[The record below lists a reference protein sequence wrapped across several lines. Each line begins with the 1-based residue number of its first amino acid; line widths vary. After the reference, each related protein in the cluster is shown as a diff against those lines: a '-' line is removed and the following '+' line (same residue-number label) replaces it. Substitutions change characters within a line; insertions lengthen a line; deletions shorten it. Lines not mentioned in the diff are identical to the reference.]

1 MNAQG
6 ENLLTVSGLDIGV
19 AGKAIVHGASFT
31 VARGE
36 VVAIVGESGA
46 GKSMTAMAIPDL
58 LPPGTTRGGSIRFEG
73 KELLDASEAEMQ
85 RYRGAEIACVYQEPM
100 TALNPLHTVGDFL
113 AEAIGAHENATTG
126 RRREPQELLE
136 LVGLGGYDDLL
147 RRYPHQLSGGQRQRI
162 MAAGAV
168 AWEPKLLI
176 ADEPTTALDVT
187 TQKNLLAMFR
197 EVVRREG
204 MAMIFVTH
212 DMGVVADIA
221 DSVVV
226 MRDGLV
232 VETGDVYSIFASPQH
247 DYTRSLLGAARALH
261 GAQTDIAAPA
271 HEQTVAHDADAAG
284 AARSESVPESVP
296 ESESAAQTPTSDAAP
311 AVALE
316 VRDLVVEYRRSGL
329 RRPRTEEN
337 RRAAVQDGKLTV
349 ARGETLGI
357 VGESGSGKST
367 IARAILGLAP
377 VTGGSVSLA
386 GVELVGLRGRRRR
399 RALSRLGVVFQDPT
413 SSLDPSLPL
422 WRVVTEPLWRSG
434 TVRDTRELRRRA
446 RELLVDVDLDPTWID
461 RRRHELSGG
470 QRQRVAIARAV
481 SHRPDVLIADEPT
494 SALDVTVQVTVLE
507 LLARL
512 QREHDFACI
521 FISHDLYVVSTIS
534 DRVLVMKDGRI
545 VESGATAD
553 VIHDPENEYTRT
565 LLGAIPVPDPVAQRA
580 RRDAEESVSSPGGD
594 L

>member
-1 MNAQG
+1 MNARD
-6 ENLLTVSGLDIGV
+6 EVLLTVSDLQIEV
-19 AGKAIVHGASFT
+19 SGKPIVHGSSFT
-31 VARGE
+31 VSPGE
-36 VVAIVGESGA
+36 VVALVGESGA
-46 GKSMTAMAIPDL
+46 GKSMTAMAVPNL
-58 LPPGTTRGGSIRFEG
+58 LPAGVTRRGSIRFKG
-73 KELLDASEAEMQ
+73 AELIDASESEMQ

-113 AEAIGAHENATTG
+113 AEAIGAHEDGAT
-126 RRREPQELLE
+126 RRRRQPQELLE

-147 RRYPHQLSGGQRQRI
+147 QRYPHQLSGGQRQRI
-162 MAAGAV
+162 MAAGAI
-168 AWEPKLLI
+168 AWEPALLI

-187 TQKNLLAMFR
+187 TQRNLLAMFR
-197 EVVRREG
+197 ELVQRERMG
-204 MAMIFVTH
+204 MIFVTH

-226 MRDGLV
+226 MRDGRV
-232 VETGDVYSIFASPQH
+232 VESGDVYSIFENPSH
-247 DYTRSLLGAARALH
+247 EYTRSLLGAARALH
-261 GAQTDIAAPA
+261 GGEEAAPGGQQVS
-271 HEQTVAHDADAAG
+271 H
-284 AARSESVPESVP
+284 
-296 ESESAAQTPTSDAAP
+296 AAP
-311 AVALE
+311 ERAPVDVAGPAAESGSDVALE
-316 VRDLVVEYRRSGL
+316 VRDLVVEYRRPGL
-329 RRPRTEEN
+329 RRRAKEQ
-337 RRAAVQDGKLTV
+337 RRAAVRGAHLRV

-377 VTGGSVSLA
+377 VTEGSVTLA
-386 GVELVGLRGRRRR
+386 GVEMVGLRGQRRR

-434 TVRDTRELRRRA
+434 AVRDPRELRRRA
-446 RELLVDVDLDPTWID
+446 RDLLEDVDLDPAWIE

-512 QREHDFACI
+512 QREHQFACI

-534 DRVLVMKDGRI
+534 DRVLVMKDGQV
-545 VESGATAD
+545 VESGPTDA

-565 LLGAIPVPDPVAQRA
+565 LLGAIPVPDPVVQRA
-580 RRDAEESVSSPGGD
+580 RHEAVPAR
-594 L
+594 

>member
-73 KELLDASEAEMQ
+73 NELLDASESEMQ

-113 AEAIGAHENATTG
+113 AEAIDAHDNAATG

-221 DSVVV
+221 DSLVV

-232 VETGDVYSIFASPQH
+232 VETGDVHSIFASPQH
-247 DYTRSLLGAARALH
+247 EYTRSLLGAARALH
-261 GAQTDIAAPA
+261 GSQSDLAAPA
-271 HEQTVAHDADAAG
+271 AAASPDAVAADGTAA
-284 AARSESVPESVP
+284 PEP
-296 ESESAAQTPTSDAAP
+296 ERKIPVP

-399 RALSRLGVVFQDPT
+399 QALSRLGVVFQDPT

-434 TVRDTRELRRRA
+434 AVRDTRELRRRA
-446 RELLVDVDLDPTWID
+446 RELLADVDLDPTWID

-521 FISHDLYVVSTIS
+521 FISHDLYVVSSIS
-534 DRVLVMKDGRI
+534 DRVLVMKDGQI
-545 VESGATAD
+545 VESGPTAD
-553 VIHDPENEYTRT
+553 VIHDPENDYTRT

-580 RRDAEESVSSPGGD
+580 RRDREESVSSAGED

>member
-1 MNAQG
+1 MNARD
-6 ENLLTVSGLDIGV
+6 EVLLTVDDLSIAVND
-19 AGKAIVHGASFT
+19 KAIVHGASFT
-31 VARGE
+31 VSRGE

-46 GKSMTAMAIPDL
+46 GKSMTAMAIPAL
-58 LPPGTTRGGSIRFEG
+58 LPPGATREGSILFEET
-73 KELLDASEAEMQ
+73 ELIGASEAEMR

-113 AEAIGAHENATTG
+113 EEAIASHESKTSA

-136 LVGLGGYDDLL
+136 LVGLGGFDDLL

-187 TQKNLLAMFR
+187 TQRNLLAMFR
-197 EVVRREG
+197 DLVRRERMG
-204 MAMIFVTH
+204 MIFVTH

-226 MRDGLV
+226 MRHGKV
-232 VETGDVYSIFASPQH
+232 VEAGDVYSTFENPQH
-247 DYTRSLLGAARALH
+247 EYTRSLLAAARALH
-261 GAQTDIAAPA
+261 GAETAVLEGGGADAGATSAVHRAEPATEAAPR
-271 HEQTVAHDADAAG
+271 ED
-284 AARSESVPESVP
+284 
-296 ESESAAQTPTSDAAP
+296 
-311 AVALE
+311 VALQ
-316 VRDLVVEYRRSGL
+316 VRDLVVEYKRSGL
-329 RRPRTEEN
+329 RKPRTEEN
-337 RRAAVQDGKLTV
+337 RRAAVQSANLTV

-377 VTGGSVSLA
+377 VTGGSVELA
-386 GVELVGLRGRRRR
+386 GVELVGLKGRHRR
-399 RALSRLGVVFQDPT
+399 RALSRLGIVFQDPT

-434 TVRDTRELRRRA
+434 TVRDARELRRRA
-446 RELLVDVDLDPTWID
+446 RELLADVDLDPTWIE

-470 QRQRVAIARAV
+470 QRQRVAIARAI

-507 LLARL
+507 LLGRL

-534 DRVLVMKDGRI
+534 DRVLVMKDGQV
-545 VESGATAD
+545 VENGLTD
-553 VIHDPENEYTRT
+553 QVIHDPENEYTRT
-565 LLGAIPVPDPVAQRA
+565 LLGAIPVPDPVLQRS
-580 RRDAEESVSSPGGD
+580 RREAASAMSPAPAIEEIAS
-594 L
+594 

>member
-1 MNAQG
+1 MNAQDDI
-6 ENLLTVSGLDIGV
+6 LLEVTDLEIAVDGTP
-19 AGKAIVHGASFT
+19 IVHGVSFT
-31 VARGE
+31 VARGQ
-36 VVAIVGESGA
+36 VVALVGESGA
-46 GKSMTAMAIPDL
+46 GKSMTAMAVPAL
-58 LPPGTTRGGSIRFEG
+58 LPPGISRAGSILFDG
-73 KELLDASEAEMQ
+73 VELIGATEAEM
-85 RYRGAEIACVYQEPM
+85 RRRRGAEIACVYQEPM

-113 AEAIGAHENATTG
+113 SEAIGAHEGHGRG
-126 RRREPQELLE
+126 RRREPQELLD
-136 LVGLGGYDDLL
+136 LVGLGGHDDLL

-187 TQKNLLAMFR
+187 TQRNLLSMFR
-197 EVVRREG
+197 ELVQRERMG
-204 MAMIFVTH
+204 MVFVTH

-221 DSVVV
+221 DAVVV
-226 MRDGLV
+226 MRHGRV
-232 VETGDVYSIFASPQH
+232 VEAGDVFSIFENPQH
-247 DYTRSLLGAARALH
+247 EYTRSLLAAARVLH
-261 GAQTDIAAPA
+261 GA
-271 HEQTVAHDADAAG
+271 
-284 AARSESVPESVP
+284 ESAEATPPEG
-296 ESESAAQTPTSDAAP
+296 ESEDP
-311 AVALE
+311 ADRGPAIE
-316 VRDLVVEYRRSGL
+316 VRDLVVEYRRRGL
-329 RRPRTEEN
+329 RAPHAGGGRG
-337 RRAAVQDGKLTV
+337 AAVQSARLTV

-377 VTGGSVSLA
+377 VTGGSVTLA
-386 GVELVGLRGRRRR
+386 GTELVGLRGRRRR
-399 RALSRLGVVFQDPT
+399 KALSRLGVVFQDPT

-434 TVRDTRELRRRA
+434 AERDARELRRRA
-446 RELLVDVDLDPTWID
+446 RDLLADVDLDPDWID

-534 DRVLVMKDGRI
+534 DRVLVMKDGRV
-545 VESGATAD
+545 VEDGPTAD

-565 LLGAIPVPDPVAQRA
+565 LLGAIPVPDPAVQRA
-580 RRDAEESVSSPGGD
+580 RREAGD
-594 L
+594 PR

>member
-1 MNAQG
+1 MNAR
-6 ENLLTVSGLDIGV
+6 EEVLLTVSDLDIIIGD
-19 AGKAIVHGASFT
+19 KAIVHGASFT
-31 VARGE
+31 VAKGE

-46 GKSMTAMAIPDL
+46 GKSMTAMAIPHL
-58 LPPGTTRGGSIRFEG
+58 LPPGAEQRGSIRFDG
-73 KELLDASEAEMQ
+73 TELIDVSEAGMQ

-100 TALNPLHTVGDFL
+100 TALNPLHTVGNFL
-113 AEAIGAHENATTG
+113 EEAIWSHERGARG
-126 RRREPQELLE
+126 RKRSPQELLE
-136 LVGLGGYDDLL
+136 LVGLGGNDDLL

-187 TQKNLLAMFR
+187 TQRNLLGMFR
-197 EVVRREG
+197 EIVEREN
-204 MAMIFVTH
+204 MSMIFVTH

-226 MRDGLV
+226 MRDGNV
-232 VETGDVYSIFASPQH
+232 VETGDVYSIFANPAH
-247 DYTRSLLGAARALH
+247 EYTRSLLGAARALH
-261 GAQTDIAAPA
+261 GAGTDAVKAEERSAATAEGAAPVEA
-271 HEQTVAHDADAAG
+271 IDSPSDPAAIE
-284 AARSESVPESVP
+284 ARRGRSDSVP
-296 ESESAAQTPTSDAAP
+296 
-311 AVALE
+311 ALD
-316 VRDLVVEYRRSGL
+316 VRGLVVEYRRSGL
-329 RRPRTEEN
+329 RRQRTEEN
-337 RRAAVQDGKLTV
+337 RKAAVRDGNLTV

-377 VTGGSVSLA
+377 ITGGSVSIS
-386 GVELVGLRGRRRR
+386 GVDMVGLRRRERR
-399 RALSRLGVVFQDPT
+399 KALSRLGVVFQDPT

-434 TVRDTRELRRRA
+434 KIRDSRQLRRKA
-446 RELLVDVDLDPTWID
+446 ADLLADVDLDPTWIN

-470 QRQRVAIARAV
+470 QRQRVAIARAI
-481 SHRPDVLIADEPT
+481 SHDPDVLIADEPT

-512 QREHDFACI
+512 QRQHDFACI
-521 FISHDLYVVSTIS
+521 FISHDLYVVSTIA
-534 DRVLVMKDGRI
+534 DRVMVMKDGQV
-545 VESGATAD
+545 VETGPTDD

-580 RRDAEESVSSPGGD
+580 RRDLTGAQ
-594 L
+594 

>member
-1 MNAQG
+1 MNAHR
-6 ENLLTVSGLDIGV
+6 ENLLTVTGLEIEV
-19 AGKAIVHGASFT
+19 AGKEIVHGATFA

-58 LPPGTTRGGSIRFEG
+58 LPPGTTRSGSIRFEG
-73 KELLDASEAEMQ
+73 KELLDASESQMQ

-113 AEAIGAHENATTG
+113 AEAIGAHEDAATG

-197 EVVRREG
+197 DLVRREN

-232 VETGDVYSIFASPQH
+232 VETGDVYSIFASPTH
-247 DYTRSLLGAARALH
+247 EYTRSLLGAARALH
-261 GAQTDIAAPA
+261 GAQTDSSTPAETLASEEDVPVTATAEPERNPQEQAAASP
-271 HEQTVAHDADAAG
+271 
-284 AARSESVPESVP
+284 
-296 ESESAAQTPTSDAAP
+296 
-311 AVALE
+311 VALE
-316 VRDLVVEYRRSGL
+316 VRELVVEYRRSGL

-337 RRAAVQDGKLTV
+337 RRAAVRDGSLTV

-377 VTGGSVSLA
+377 VTAGSVSLA

-434 TVRDTRELRRRA
+434 AVRGTTELRRRA
-446 RELLVDVDLDPTWID
+446 RELLIDVDLDPAWID

-534 DRVLVMKDGRI
+534 DRVLVMKDGQI
-545 VESGATAD
+545 VESGPTAD
-553 VIHDPENEYTRT
+553 VIHDPHNDYTRT
-565 LLGAIPVPDPVAQRA
+565 LLGAIPVPDPVVQRA
-580 RRDAEESVSSPGGD
+580 GRDTEEPVHAAGAG

>member
-1 MNAQG
+1 MNARD
-6 ENLLTVSGLDIGV
+6 EVLLTVSDLEIAVDD
-19 AGKAIVHGASFT
+19 KPIVHGASFT
-31 VARGE
+31 VSRGE

-46 GKSMTAMAIPDL
+46 GKSMTAMAVPAL
-58 LPPGTTRGGSIRFEG
+58 LPAGATRRGSILFDG
-73 KELLDASEAEMQ
+73 TELITASEGDM
-85 RYRGAEIACVYQEPM
+85 RRFRGAEIACVYQEPM

-113 AEAIGAHENATTG
+113 EEAIGAHESKG
-126 RRREPQELLE
+126 SPRRREPQELLE
-136 LVGLGGYDDLL
+136 LVGLGGFDDLL
-147 RRYPHQLSGGQRQRI
+147 KRYPHQLSGGQRQRI

-187 TQKNLLAMFR
+187 TQRNLLAMFR
-197 EVVRREG
+197 DLVRRERMG
-204 MAMIFVTH
+204 MIFVTH

-226 MRDGLV
+226 MRNGLV
-232 VETGDVYSIFASPQH
+232 VETGDVYSIFDNPQH
-247 DYTRSLLGAARALH
+247 EYTRSLLAAARALH
-261 GAQTDIAAPA
+261 GAETALL
-271 HEQTVAHDADAAG
+271 EGGGADAG
-284 AARSESVPESVP
+284 TAA
-296 ESESAAQTPTSDAAP
+296 AASREAAEDD
-311 AVALE
+311 VALR
-316 VRDLVVEYRRSGL
+316 VRDLVVEYKRSGL
-329 RRPRTEEN
+329 RKPRTEEN
-337 RRAAVQDGKLTV
+337 RRAAVQSANLTV

-377 VTGGSVSLA
+377 VTGGSVELV
-386 GVELVGLRGRRRR
+386 GVELVGLKGRRRR

-434 TVRDTRELRRRA
+434 AVRDTRELRRRA
-446 RELLVDVDLDPTWID
+446 RELLTDVDLDPAWIE

-470 QRQRVAIARAV
+470 QRQRVAIARAI

-534 DRVLVMKDGRI
+534 DRVLVMKDGQV
-545 VESGATAD
+545 VENGPTD
-553 VIHDPENEYTRT
+553 QVIHDPENEYTRT
-565 LLGAIPVPDPVAQRA
+565 LLGAIPVPDPVLQRS
-580 RRDAEESVSSPGGD
+580 RREAESIR
-594 L
+594 

>member
-1 MNAQG
+1 MNARD
-6 ENLLTVSGLDIGV
+6 EVLLTVSDLEIAVDD
-19 AGKAIVHGASFT
+19 KPIVNGASFT
-31 VARGE
+31 VSRGE

-46 GKSMTAMAIPDL
+46 GKSMTAMAVPSL
-58 LPPGTTRGGSIRFEG
+58 LPPGASRRGSILFEG
-73 KELLDASEAEMQ
+73 TELVTASEADM
-85 RYRGAEIACVYQEPM
+85 RRFRGAEIACVYQEPM

-113 AEAIGAHENATTG
+113 EEAIGAHESKAST

-136 LVGLGGYDDLL
+136 LVGLGGFDDLL
-147 RRYPHQLSGGQRQRI
+147 KRYPHQLSGGQRQRI

-168 AWEPKLLI
+168 AWKPKLLI

-187 TQKNLLAMFR
+187 TQRNLLRMFR
-197 EVVRREG
+197 DLVRRERMG
-204 MAMIFVTH
+204 MIFVTH

-226 MRDGLV
+226 MRNGLV
-232 VETGDVYSIFASPQH
+232 VETGDVYSIFDNPQH
-247 DYTRSLLGAARALH
+247 EYTRSLLAAARALH
-261 GAQTDIAAPA
+261 GAETALLQGGG
-271 HEQTVAHDADAAG
+271 ADAGTEG
-284 AARSESVPESVP
+284 AA
-296 ESESAAQTPTSDAAP
+296 AASREATEDE
-311 AVALE
+311 VALR
-316 VRDLVVEYRRSGL
+316 VRDLVVEYKRSGL
-329 RRPRTEEN
+329 RKPRTEEN
-337 RRAAVQDGKLTV
+337 RRAAVQSANLTV

-377 VTGGSVSLA
+377 VTGGSVELA
-386 GVELVGLRGRRRR
+386 GVELVGLKGRRRR

-434 TVRDTRELRRRA
+434 AVRDTRELRRRA
-446 RELLVDVDLDPTWID
+446 RELLTDVDLDPAWIE

-470 QRQRVAIARAV
+470 QRQRVAIARAI

-534 DRVLVMKDGRI
+534 DRVLVMKDGQV
-545 VESGATAD
+545 VENGPTD
-553 VIHDPENEYTRT
+553 QVIHDPENEYTRT
-565 LLGAIPVPDPVAQRA
+565 LLGAIPVPDPVLQRS
-580 RRDAEESVSSPGGD
+580 RREAES
-594 L
+594 LR

>member
-1 MNAQG
+1 MNAHG
-6 ENLLTVSGLDIGV
+6 ENLLAVTGLEIEV
-19 AGKAIVHGASFT
+19 AGKAIVHGASFA

-58 LPPGTTRGGSIRFEG
+58 LPPGATRSGSIRFEG
-73 KELLDASEAEMQ
+73 KELLDASESQMQ

-113 AEAIGAHENATTG
+113 AEAIGAHENASTG

-197 EVVRREG
+197 ELVRREN

-232 VETGDVYSIFASPQH
+232 VETGDVYSIFASPAH
-247 DYTRSLLGAARALH
+247 EYTRSLLGAARALH
-261 GAQTDIAAPA
+261 GAQTGTSTPTESRAPEQDVSVTVVAEPERHFEEPAAAP
-271 HEQTVAHDADAAG
+271 
-284 AARSESVPESVP
+284 S
-296 ESESAAQTPTSDAAP
+296 
-311 AVALE
+311 VALE

-337 RRAAVQDGKLTV
+337 RRAAVRDGALTV

-377 VTGGSVSLA
+377 VTAGSVSLA

-434 TVRDTRELRRRA
+434 AVRGTAELRRRA
-446 RELLVDVDLDPTWID
+446 RELLIDVDLDPTWLD

-534 DRVLVMKDGRI
+534 DRVLVMKDGQI
-545 VESGATAD
+545 VESGPTAD
-553 VIHDPENEYTRT
+553 VIHDPHNEYTRT
-565 LLGAIPVPDPVAQRA
+565 LLGAIPVPDPVVQRA
-580 RRDAEESVSSPGGD
+580 GRDAEDSVHAAGAG

>member
-1 MNAQG
+1 MNARDDI
-6 ENLLTVSGLDIGV
+6 LLTVEDLDIEV
-19 AGKAIVHGASFT
+19 SGKSIVEGASFS
-31 VARGE
+31 VAKGE

-46 GKSMTAMAIPDL
+46 GKSMTAMAIPHL
-58 LPPGTTRGGSIRFEG
+58 LPPGATRRGSIRFDG
-73 KELLDASEAEMQ
+73 DELLEVSDAGMR

-113 AEAIGAHENATTG
+113 TEAIRSHATGARG
-126 RRREPQELLE
+126 GQRRPQELLD

-187 TQKNLLAMFR
+187 TQRNLLAMFR
-197 EVVRREG
+197 ELVEREK
-204 MAMIFVTH
+204 MSMIFVTH

-226 MRDGLV
+226 MRNGKV
-232 VETGDVYSIFASPQH
+232 VETGDVYSIFARPAH
-247 DYTRSLLGAARALH
+247 EYTRSLLSAARALH
-261 GAQTDIAAPA
+261 TS
-271 HEQTVAHDADAAG
+271 EADAASPAAAG
-284 AARSESVPESVP
+284 APEKP
-296 ESESAAQTPTSDAAP
+296 ATPAGTG
-311 AVALE
+311 AVDPPVLE
-316 VRDLVVEYRRSGL
+316 VRDLVVEYRRTGL
-329 RRPRTEEN
+329 RRRRTEES
-337 RRAAVQDGKLTV
+337 RRAAVRDANLTV

-367 IARAILGLAP
+367 IARSILGLTPA
-377 VTGGSVSLA
+377 TSGSVSIA
-386 GVELVGLRGRRRR
+386 GVDMVGLRGRDRR

-434 TVRDTRELRRRA
+434 KVRDARELRRRA
-446 RELLVDVDLDPTWID
+446 EELLVDVDLDPAWIV

-470 QRQRVAIARAV
+470 QRQRVAIARAI

-494 SALDVTVQVTVLE
+494 SALDVTVQVKVLD

-512 QREHDFACI
+512 QREHGFACI

-534 DRVLVMKDGRI
+534 DRVLVMKDGQV
-545 VESGATAD
+545 VETGPTD
-553 VIHDPENEYTRT
+553 EVIHNPENEYTRT
-565 LLGAIPVPDPVAQRA
+565 LLGAIPVPDPVVQRGRRELAGAQ
-580 RRDAEESVSSPGGD
+580 
-594 L
+594 

>member
-6 ENLLTVSGLDIGV
+6 TNLLTVTALDIGV
-19 AGKAIVHGASFT
+19 SGTAIVHGASFT
-31 VARGE
+31 VARGA

-58 LPPGTTRGGSIRFEG
+58 LPPGATRGGSILFEG
-73 KELLDASEAEMQ
+73 KELLGASEAQMQ

-113 AEAIGAHENATTG
+113 AEAIGAHEDAETG

-147 RRYPHQLSGGQRQRI
+147 GRYPHQLSGGQRQRI

-197 EVVRREG
+197 EVVQREG

-247 DYTRSLLGAARALH
+247 DYTRSLLAAARALH
-261 GAQTDIAAPA
+261 GAQV
-271 HEQTVAHDADAAG
+271 ESG
-284 AARSESVPESVP
+284 AAREIEREKDAGIAAAAAAGEPQSEPESVNALP
-296 ESESAAQTPTSDAAP
+296 AAEAP
-311 AVALE
+311 AVALD
-316 VRDLVVEYRRSGL
+316 VSDLVVEYRRSGL

-337 RRAAVQDGKLTV
+337 RRAAVRDAEFTV

-377 VTGGSVSLA
+377 VTGGSVKLA
-386 GVELVGLRGRRRR
+386 GVELVGLRGRHRR

-434 TVRDTRELRRRA
+434 TVRDTKELRRRA
-446 RELLVDVDLDPTWID
+446 RELLADVDLDPSWID

-512 QREHDFACI
+512 QREHHFACI

-534 DRVLVMKDGRI
+534 DRVLVMKDGQI
-545 VESGATAD
+545 VESGQTDD
-553 VIHDPENEYTRT
+553 VIHDPANEYTRT
-565 LLGAIPVPDPVAQRA
+565 LLSAIPVPDPVRQKA
-580 RRDAEESVSSPGGD
+580 RHTDEALSPAGGSRP
-594 L
+594 

>member
-1 MNAQG
+1 MSARD
-6 ENLLTVSGLDIGV
+6 EVLLTVSDLRIEVGDKPL
-19 AGKAIVHGASFT
+19 VHGTSFT
-31 VARGE
+31 VSPGE
-36 VVAIVGESGA
+36 VVALVGESGA
-46 GKSMTAMAIPDL
+46 GKSMTAMAVPNL
-58 LPPGTTRGGSIRFEG
+58 LPSGVTRRGSIRFKG
-73 KELLDASEAEMQ
+73 AELIGASESEMR

-113 AEAIGAHENATTG
+113 AEAIGAHEDATTR

-147 RRYPHQLSGGQRQRI
+147 QRYPHQLSGGQRQRI

-168 AWEPKLLI
+168 AWEPALLI

-187 TQKNLLAMFR
+187 TQRNLLAMFR
-197 EVVRREG
+197 ELVQRERMG
-204 MAMIFVTH
+204 MIFVTH

-226 MRDGLV
+226 MRDGRV
-232 VETGDVYSIFASPQH
+232 VESGDVYSIFENPTH
-247 DYTRSLLGAARALH
+247 EYTRSLLAAARALH
-261 GAQTDIAAPA
+261 GDETPHPSVEVVPDDDIPSAVPA
-271 HEQTVAHDADAAG
+271 EPEPVAV
-284 AARSESVPESVP
+284 SE
-296 ESESAAQTPTSDAAP
+296 T
-311 AVALE
+311 ALQ
-316 VRDLVVEYRRSGL
+316 VRDLVVEYRRPGL
-329 RRPRTEEN
+329 RRRPAEGS
-337 RRAAVQDGKLTV
+337 RRAAVGGAELSV

-386 GVELVGLRGRRRR
+386 GVELVGLRGRNRR

-413 SSLDPSLPL
+413 SSLDPSMPL
-422 WRVVTEPLWRSG
+422 WRIVTEPLWRSG
-434 TVRDTRELRRRA
+434 TVRDVRELRRRA
-446 RELLVDVDLDPTWID
+446 RDLLEDVDLDPDWIE

-470 QRQRVAIARAV
+470 QRQRIAIARAV

-512 QREHDFACI
+512 QREHQFACI

-534 DRVLVMKDGRI
+534 DRVLVMKDGQV
-545 VESGATAD
+545 VENGPTDAI
-553 VIHDPENEYTRT
+553 IHDPKNEYTRT
-565 LLGAIPVPDPVAQRA
+565 LLGAIPVPDPVVQRA
-580 RRDAEESVSSPGGD
+580 RQTAAVAG
-594 L
+594 

>member
-1 MNAQG
+1 MNARD
-6 ENLLTVSGLDIGV
+6 EVLLTVSDLEIAVDD
-19 AGKAIVHGASFT
+19 KPIVHGASFT
-31 VARGE
+31 VSRGE

-46 GKSMTAMAIPDL
+46 GKSMTAMAVPSL
-58 LPPGTTRGGSIRFEG
+58 LPPGASRRGSILFEG
-73 KELLDASEAEMQ
+73 TELVTASEADM
-85 RYRGAEIACVYQEPM
+85 RRFRGAEIACVYQEPM

-113 AEAIGAHENATTG
+113 EEAIGAHESKGSA

-147 RRYPHQLSGGQRQRI
+147 KRYPHQLSGGQRQRI

-187 TQKNLLAMFR
+187 TQRNLLGMFR
-197 EVVRREG
+197 DLVRRERMG
-204 MAMIFVTH
+204 MIFVTH

-226 MRDGLV
+226 MRNGLV
-232 VETGDVYSIFASPQH
+232 VETGDVYSIFDNPQH
-247 DYTRSLLGAARALH
+247 EYTRSLLAAARALH
-261 GAQTDIAAPA
+261 GAETALL
-271 HEQTVAHDADAAG
+271 EGGGADAG
-284 AARSESVPESVP
+284 TE
-296 ESESAAQTPTSDAAP
+296 DAA
-311 AVALE
+311 AASREAAEDEVALR
-316 VRDLVVEYRRSGL
+316 VRDLVVEYKRSGL
-329 RRPRTEEN
+329 RKPRTEEN
-337 RRAAVQDGKLTV
+337 RRAAVQSANLTV

-377 VTGGSVSLA
+377 VTGGSVELA
-386 GVELVGLRGRRRR
+386 GVELVGLKGRRRR

-434 TVRDTRELRRRA
+434 AVRDTRELRRRA
-446 RELLVDVDLDPTWID
+446 RELLTDVDLDPAWIE

-470 QRQRVAIARAV
+470 QRQRVAIARAI

-534 DRVLVMKDGRI
+534 DRVLVMKDGQV
-545 VESGATAD
+545 VENGPTD
-553 VIHDPENEYTRT
+553 QVIHDPENEYTRT
-565 LLGAIPVPDPVAQRA
+565 LLGAIPVPDPVLQRS
-580 RRDAEESVSSPGGD
+580 RREAESIR
-594 L
+594 

>member
-1 MNAQG
+1 MNARD
-6 ENLLTVSGLDIGV
+6 EVLLSVSDLRIDVADKQLVRGV
-19 AGKAIVHGASFT
+19 SFT
-31 VARGE
+31 VSPGE
-36 VVAIVGESGA
+36 VVALVGESGA
-46 GKSMTAMAIPDL
+46 GKSMTAMAIPAL
-58 LPPGTTRGGSIRFEG
+58 LPQGVTRHGSIRFQG
-73 KELLDASEAEMQ
+73 TELVGASEGEMR

-100 TALNPLHTVGDFL
+100 TALNPLHTIGDFL
-113 AEAIGAHENATTG
+113 AEAIGAHQDHTG
-126 RRREPQELLE
+126 GPRREPQELLD

-147 RRYPHQLSGGQRQRI
+147 QRYPHQLSGGQRQRI

-168 AWEPKLLI
+168 AWKPALLI

-187 TQKNLLAMFR
+187 TQRNLLAMFR
-197 EVVRREG
+197 ELVQRERMG
-204 MAMIFVTH
+204 MVFVTH

-226 MRDGLV
+226 MRNGQV
-232 VETGDVYSIFASPQH
+232 VETGDVYSIFENPTH
-247 DYTRSLLGAARALH
+247 EYTRSLLSAARALH
-261 GAQTDIAAPA
+261 GEDERQPAVREPDVVQEAAV
-271 HEQTVAHDADAAG
+271 EVDAA
-284 AARSESVPESVP
+284 EP
-296 ESESAAQTPTSDAAP
+296 
-311 AVALE
+311 VALE
-316 VRDLVVEYRRSGL
+316 VSDLLVEYRRSGL

-337 RRAAVQDGKLTV
+337 RRAAVRGAHLSV

-377 VTGGSVSLA
+377 VTGGSVSLS

-399 RALSRLGVVFQDPT
+399 KALSRLGVVFQDPT

-434 TVRDTRELRRRA
+434 TVRDKGELRRRA
-446 RELLVDVDLDPTWID
+446 GELLADVDLDPAWID

-512 QREHDFACI
+512 QREHNFACI

-534 DRVLVMKDGRI
+534 DRVLVMKDGQV
-545 VESGATAD
+545 VESGATDA

-580 RRDAEESVSSPGGD
+580 RRGVGSV
-594 L
+594 

>member
-1 MNAQG
+1 MNTQQ
-6 ENLLTVSGLDIGV
+6 EHLLTVSGLDIEV
-19 AGKAIVHGASFT
+19 AGTAIVHGASFT
-31 VARGE
+31 VSRGE

-58 LPPGTTRGGSIRFEG
+58 LPQGTTRGGSIRFEG
-73 KELLDASEAEMQ
+73 KELLEASESEMQ

-113 AEAIGAHENATTG
+113 TEAIGAHARAASG

-147 RRYPHQLSGGQRQRI
+147 SRYPHQLSGGQRQRI
-162 MAAGAV
+162 MAAGSI

-226 MRDGLV
+226 MRHGRV
-232 VETGDVYSIFASPQH
+232 VETGDVYSIFASPRH
-247 DYTRSLLGAARALH
+247 EYTRSLLGAARALH
-261 GAQTDIAAPA
+261 GARTDVANPEQEHGAAGRVDA
-271 HEQTVAHDADAAG
+271 SGTTGAASALTVAPDTTSHPPAPLATPAA
-284 AARSESVPESVP
+284 
-296 ESESAAQTPTSDAAP
+296 
-311 AVALE
+311 ALE

-337 RRAAVQDGKLTV
+337 RRAAVQGATMSV

-377 VTGGSVSLA
+377 VTAGSVSLA

-399 RALSRLGVVFQDPT
+399 QALSRVGVVFQDPT
-413 SSLDPSLPL
+413 SSIDPGLPL

-434 TVRDTRELRRRA
+434 AVRDTGELRQRA
-446 RELLVDVDLDPTWID
+446 RELLVDVDLDPTWVD

-512 QREHDFACI
+512 QREHNFACI

-545 VESGATAD
+545 VESGPTAE

-565 LLGAIPVPDPVAQRA
+565 LLGAIPVPDPVAQRR
-580 RRDAEESVSSPGGD
+580 RRDVEKFVSSERGK

>member
-1 MNAQG
+1 MNARD
-6 ENLLTVSGLDIGV
+6 ENLLTVSGLDIRV
-19 AGKAIVHGASFT
+19 ADKAIVHGASFT
-31 VARGE
+31 VSRGE
-36 VVAIVGESGA
+36 VLAIVGESGA

-58 LPPGTTRGGSIRFEG
+58 LPAGTTRGGSIRFEG

-113 AEAIGAHENATTG
+113 AEAISAHQRARTG
-126 RRREPQELLE
+126 LRRDPQELLE

-147 RRYPHQLSGGQRQRI
+147 DRYPHQLSGGQRQRI

-197 EVVRREG
+197 EVVHREK

-226 MRDGLV
+226 MRDGMV

-247 DYTRSLLGAARALH
+247 EYTRSLLAAARSLH
-261 GAQTDIAAPA
+261 GAQTEGAAGGEA
-271 HEQTVAHDADAAG
+271 VNEADA
-284 AARSESVPESVP
+284 S
-296 ESESAAQTPTSDAAP
+296 SAASTASAEPPSEPEPVGAP

-337 RRAAVQDGKLTV
+337 RRAAVRDGKLTI

-434 TVRDTRELRRRA
+434 TVRGTRELRRRA
-446 RELLVDVDLDPTWID
+446 RDLLTDVDLDPAWID

-534 DRVLVMKDGRI
+534 DRVLVMKDGQI
-545 VESGATAD
+545 VESGATDD

-565 LLGAIPVPDPVAQRA
+565 LLGAIPVPDPVVQRK
-580 RRDAEESVSSPGGD
+580 RRDAGVPVSSAEEAGQ
-594 L
+594 

>member
-1 MNAQG
+1 MNARD
-6 ENLLTVSGLDIGV
+6 EVLLTVSELAIAVDDIP
-19 AGKAIVHGASFT
+19 IVDGASFT
-31 VARGE
+31 VSRGE

-46 GKSMTAMAIPDL
+46 GKSMTAMAIPAL
-58 LPPGTTRGGSIRFEG
+58 LPPGTSREGSILFETT
-73 KELLDASEAEMQ
+73 ELLSASEADMR

-113 AEAIGAHENATTG
+113 EEAIGSHESKTST

-136 LVGLGGYDDLL
+136 LVGLGGFDDLL

-187 TQKNLLAMFR
+187 TQRNLLAMFR
-197 EVVRREG
+197 DLVRRERMG
-204 MAMIFVTH
+204 MIFVTH

-226 MRDGLV
+226 MRHGKV
-232 VETGDVYSIFASPQH
+232 VEAGDVYSIFENPQH
-247 DYTRSLLGAARALH
+247 EYTRSLLSAARALH
-261 GAQTDIAAPA
+261 GADAAMREGGGAEARGQGSDMSSPAPARDAPRADIAL
-271 HEQTVAHDADAAG
+271 Q
-284 AARSESVPESVP
+284 
-296 ESESAAQTPTSDAAP
+296 
-311 AVALE
+311 
-316 VRDLVVEYRRSGL
+316 VRDLQVEYKRSGL
-329 RRPRTEEN
+329 RKARTEEN
-337 RRAAVQDGKLTV
+337 RRAAVQSANLTV

-377 VTGGSVSLA
+377 VTGGSVELA

-434 TVRDTRELRRRA
+434 AVRDTRELRRRA
-446 RELLVDVDLDPTWID
+446 RELLTDVDLDPSWID

-470 QRQRVAIARAV
+470 QRQRVAIARAI

-534 DRVLVMKDGRI
+534 DRVLVMKDGQV
-545 VESGATAD
+545 VENGPTD
-553 VIHDPENEYTRT
+553 QVVHNPENVYTRT
-565 LLGAIPVPDPVAQRA
+565 LLGAIPVPDPVLQRS
-580 RRDAEESVSSPGGD
+580 RRESERLS
-594 L
+594 

>member
-1 MNAQG
+1 MNDRD
-6 ENLLTVSGLDIGV
+6 EVLLTVSDLQIEVSGTS
-19 AGKAIVHGASFT
+19 IVHGSSFT
-31 VARGE
+31 VSPGE
-36 VVAIVGESGA
+36 VVALVGESGA
-46 GKSMTAMAIPDL
+46 GKSMTAMAVPNL
-58 LPPGTTRGGSIRFEG
+58 LPSGVTRHGSIRFKG
-73 KELLDASEAEMQ
+73 AELIGMSESDMQ

-113 AEAIGAHENATTG
+113 AEAIGAHENGATR

-147 RRYPHQLSGGQRQRI
+147 QRYPHQLSGGQRQRI
-162 MAAGAV
+162 MAAGAI
-168 AWEPKLLI
+168 AWEPALLI

-187 TQKNLLAMFR
+187 TQRNLLAMFR
-197 EVVRREG
+197 ELVQRERMG
-204 MAMIFVTH
+204 MIFVTH

-226 MRDGLV
+226 MRDGHV
-232 VETGDVYSIFASPQH
+232 VEAGDVYSIFANPSH
-247 DYTRSLLGAARALH
+247 EYTRSLLAAARALH
-261 GAQTDIAAPA
+261 GAEEEP
-271 HEQTVAHDADAAG
+271 G
-284 AARSESVPESVP
+284 AAQPVASAGSEVSTDPAGPLAERDPEADLEADP
-296 ESESAAQTPTSDAAP
+296 EA
-311 AVALE
+311 ALE
-316 VRDLVVEYRRSGL
+316 VRDLVVEYRRPGL
-329 RRPRTEEN
+329 RRRGAKEQ
-337 RRAAVQDGKLTV
+337 RRAAVRGAQLTV

-377 VTGGSVSLA
+377 VTEGSVSLA
-386 GVELVGLRGRRRR
+386 GVEMVGLRGQRRR

-422 WRVVTEPLWRSG
+422 WKVVTEPLWRSG
-434 TVRDTRELRRRA
+434 TVRDPRELRRRA
-446 RELLVDVDLDPTWID
+446 RELLEDVDLDPDWIE

-512 QREHDFACI
+512 QREHRFACI

-534 DRVLVMKDGRI
+534 DRVLVMKDGQV
-545 VESGATAD
+545 VETGPTDA

-580 RRDAEESVSSPGGD
+580 RHGVAVPAQ
-594 L
+594 